1 MYAADLADNIREHK
15 VNLHG
20 YADDTQLYI
29 HCQPDET
36 AAAVAVLECCI
47 KDVDD
52 WMSPNRLKL
61 NMDKTELL
69 WVGTKYNLSKLNGSL
84 CSSSPPL
91 STHVNMCA
99 CLVFIS
105 RRIWVSTSTFPVS
118 AVPAFTSFANYDA
131 SGVRLTRSLRLHS
144 CTPSWRH
151 ASITVMQCSPR
162 HRRRQQTSKAHQR
175 CQEIRPRT
183 VTIDAPEFT
192 LAWHSWASQLQTLS
206 TDTSMCPREGSSVL
220 VGLLYTSIPSCCMT
234 APVFNCSSPSGGS
247 PTSAQHVRP
256 PGIRCRWPDHL
267 QRSARW
273 AARPHRQHDNFQTT
287 FKDTFFLELSTCL
300 AH

>member
-105 RRIWVSTSTFPVS
+105 RRI
-118 AVPAFTSFANYDA
+118 
-131 SGVRLTRSLRLHS
+131 
-144 CTPSWRH
+144 
-151 ASITVMQCSPR
+151 
-162 HRRRQQTSKAHQR
+162 
-175 CQEIRPRT
+175 
-183 VTIDAPEFT
+183 
-192 LAWHSWASQLQTLS
+192 
-206 TDTSMCPREGSSVL
+206 
-220 VGLLYTSIPSCCMT
+220 
-234 APVFNCSSPSGGS
+234 
-247 PTSAQHVRP
+247 
-256 PGIRCRWPDHL
+256 
-267 QRSARW
+267 
-273 AARPHRQHDNFQTT
+273 
-287 FKDTFFLELSTCL
+287 
-300 AH
+300 